1 MARCGTQMIGN
12 AAIIWRS
19 DTMRDTLS
27 FKGAYNPMKI
37 AAFIKS
43 AALVTAVALIPAT
56 TAGMAQVDG
65 RAGPEFAKL
74 FATYHRIKASYVE
87 KVDDEALIRG
97 AIDGMLSSLDP
108 HSAYLDGSD
117 LQRLETMIDGNYSG
131 LGLSVV
137 MDDGAVKVISPFRGS
152 PADKMGIKAGDYI
165 THLDGTLIYGGSLDD
180 AVTQMRGAEGTSIQL
195 TIFRPGRDEPFEV
208 DVTRGVIELEPVTHE
223 LQSGN
228 IGVITVN
235 EFSRDVGNDV
245 HSAWQDIQQEAAGRV
260 NGLVLDLR
268 SNPGGSLDEAVALS
282 DLFLDKGR
290 IVSQRGR
297 ARGETLL
304 YDAETVFRGDIAA
317 DVPVIVL
324 IDAGSASAS
333 EIVAGALQDHRRAL
347 IMGERSF
354 GKGSVQ
360 TLLPLGRDAALKL
373 TTARYYTPAGHS
385 VQEGGIKP
393 DIAIPQLSD
402 PDMAKRSKYVT
413 RESDLRGHLVNEL
426 AIEDEALEADKSDDP
441 RFQLTA
447 TELEEQGIEDFQLY
461 YALETLRRTT
471 TSSVALRD

>member
-1 MARCGTQMIGN
+1 
-12 AAIIWRS
+12 
-19 DTMRDTLS
+19 
-27 FKGAYNPMKI
+27 MKI
-37 AAFIKS
+37 PALVRNTALVAAG
-43 AALVTAVALIPAT
+43 AALAT
-56 TAGMAQVDG
+56 TGSVFAQSDAK
-65 RAGPEFAKL
+65 AGPEFSKL
-74 FATYHRIKASYVE
+74 FATYQRIKASYVE
-87 KVDDEALIRG
+87 DVSDEQLVRG

-108 HSAYLDGSD
+108 HSGFLDGSD

-137 MDDGAVKVISPFRGS
+137 QDDGAVKIIAPFRGS
-152 PADKMGIKAGDYI
+152 PADEAGLKAGDYI
-165 THLDGTLIYGGSLDD
+165 THLDGDLIYGGDLDD
-180 AVTQMRGAEGTSIQL
+180 AVARMRGEAGTSIQL
-195 TIFRPGRDEPFEV
+195 TVFRPGRDEPFDV

-223 LQSGN
+223 LMPGN
-228 IGVITVN
+228 IGHIMVN
-235 EFSRDVGNDV
+235 EFSADVGADV
-245 HSAWQDIQQEAAGRV
+245 FNAWRAMQEEATGRMC
-260 NGLVLDLR
+260 GRVLDLR

-282 DLFLDKGR
+282 DLFLSKGR

-304 YDAETVFRGDIAA
+304 YDAEEVFRGDMAEG
-317 DVPVIVL
+317 VPVIVL

-360 TLLPLGRDAALKL
+360 SLLPLGRDAALKL
-373 TTARYYTPAGHS
+373 TTARYYTPSGKS
-385 VQEGGIKP
+385 VQEGGINP
-393 DIAIPQLSD
+393 DIKVPQLSD
-402 PDMAKRSKYVT
+402 PDLALRAKYQT

-426 AIEDEALEADKSDDP
+426 GLQDEELEADKIDDP

-447 TELEEQGIEDFQLY
+447 EELEGQGIEDFQLH

-471 TSSVALRD
+471 KSSVALLD

>member
-1 MARCGTQMIGN
+1 MK
-12 AAIIWRS
+12 AAELIR
-19 DTMRDTLS
+19 
-27 FKGAYNPMKI
+27 
-37 AAFIKS
+37 S

-56 TAGMAQVDG
+56 TATMAQVDG

-74 FATYHRIKASYVE
+74 FAVYQRIQASYVE
-87 KVDDEALIRG
+87 PVEDEKLIRG

-108 HSAYLDGSD
+108 HSSYIDGAEMR
-117 LQRLETMIDGNYSG
+117 RLETLIDGNYSG

-137 MDDGAVKVISPFRGS
+137 SEDGAVKIISPFRGS
-152 PADKMGIKAGDYI
+152 PADKAGLKAGDYI
-165 THLDGTLIYGGSLDD
+165 THLDGELIYGTDLDE
-180 AVTQMRGAEGTSIQL
+180 AVARMRGPAGTSIRL
-195 TIFRPGRDEPFEV
+195 TVFRAGRDEPLEV
-208 DVTRGVIELEPVTHE
+208 DVTRGVIELEPVTHT
-223 LQSGN
+223 LSAGN

-235 EFSRDVGNDV
+235 EFSRDVGSDV
-245 HSAWQDIQQEAAGRV
+245 YTAWSAIKEEAAGRV

-304 YDAETVFRGDIAA
+304 YDAETVFRGDMAE
-317 DVPVIVL
+317 DVPIIVL

-347 IMGERSF
+347 VMGERSF

-360 TLLPLGRDAALKL
+360 SLLPLSRDTALKL

-393 DIAIPQLSD
+393 DIAVPQISD
-402 PDMAKRSKYVT
+402 PDYAKRSKFT
-413 RESDLRGHLVNEL
+413 LRESDLKGHLVNEL
-426 AIEDEALEADKSDDP
+426 GLKDDELESDKLDDP
-441 RFQLTA
+441 RFQKTA
-447 TELEEQGIEDFQLY
+447 EELEAEGIEDFQLH

-471 TSSVALRD
+471 PSAVALRD